1 VPVRQVPGL
10 LVSGRLVLGQLVLVP
25 VQALAPLLL

>member
-1 VPVRQVPGL
+1 VPVRQVLELP
-10 LVSGRLVLGQLVLVP
+10 VSGLPVLGQLVLVP